1 MRHRRRGV
9 AMHHKRSRLYSR
21 IGAGCAAGVVLAAI
35 ALFAAPRL
43 AHSWSES
50 DFENRPLVAYPIPT
64 GRDDLIGSLQTYT
77 IRQGDTLLDVARW
90 YGLSPT
96 EVSNANNH
104 MDWWSPPVGKLIIIP
119 TEHILP
125 AAPHAGIVMNIPE
138 MRLYYY
144 YPTPVGGRRRI
155 RKARFTHTAY
165 ADARHPKAHGKTKT
179 HSSGGVHPS
188 VIYTFPVGLGRYD
201 WRTPTGAWTIRAKTH
216 NPTWVVPEDIYQEH
230 LERDGEAEH
239 VVEGGDPDN
248 PLGHYR
254 LALTLPMY
262 ALHGTNVPWGV
273 GMEVSHGCVRLYPE
287 DIDRLYH
294 RTSVG
299 TPGRFV
305 YQPIKYGWRGG
316 SLYVEVHEDLYGV
329 YPGLWRHALSLAKS
343 QGLLPDID
351 TLKLERA
358 VEEKTGVPTYVMPGP
373 EPPSAM
379 PPTAETASSVP
390 LPPPGSA
397 ASAPDADTSAGTGA
411 VDSTDTDS
419 ADDADSGAGKNASAI
434 APPPSGNAI
443 RTAPAPASAAA
454 EDSEGDDNTSSTG
467 YENDAP
473 DAADTDHGG
482 GNAASGAAAP
492 GADAN
497 SQWRRLPAGAMPVE

>member
-1 MRHRRRGV
+1 MKH
-9 AMHHKRSRLYSR
+9 
-21 IGAGCAAGVVLAAI
+21 
-35 ALFAAPRL
+35 
-43 AHSWSES
+43 

-77 IRQGDTLLDVARW
+77 IRKGDTLLDVARW

-125 AAPHAGIVMNIPE
+125 SAPHAGIVMNIPE

-144 YPTPVGGRRRI
+144 YPTPIGGRRRI
-155 RKARFTHTAY
+155 GKAKFTHTAY
-165 ADARHPKAHGKTKT
+165 AEPRHAKGHAAKKT
-179 HSSGGVHPS
+179 HASGGAHPT

-201 WRTPTGAWTIRAKTH
+201 WRTPTGTWTIRDKTH
-216 NPTWVVPEDIYQEH
+216 NPTWVVPDDIYQEH

-294 RTSVG
+294 HTSVG

-305 YQPIKYGWRGG
+305 YQPVKYGWRGG

-329 YPGLWRHALSLAKS
+329 YPGLWRHAMSLAKS
-343 QGLLPDID
+343 QGLLR
-351 TLKLERA
+351 ECRH
-358 VEEKTGVPTYVMPGP
+358 
-373 EPPSAM
+373 
-379 PPTAETASSVP
+379 AEA
-390 LPPPGSA
+390 
-397 ASAPDADTSAGTGA
+397 
-411 VDSTDTDS
+411 
-419 ADDADSGAGKNASAI
+419 
-434 APPPSGNAI
+434 
-443 RTAPAPASAAA
+443 
-454 EDSEGDDNTSSTG
+454 
-467 YENDAP
+467 
-473 DAADTDHGG
+473 
-482 GNAASGAAAP
+482 
-492 GADAN
+492 
-497 SQWRRLPAGAMPVE
+497 

>member
-1 MRHRRRGV
+1 MRRHAG
-9 AMHHKRSRLYSR
+9 AYEMHHKRSRLWSR
-21 IGAGCAAGVVLAAI
+21 ICGGCAAALVIIAA
-35 ALFAAPRL
+35 ALLIAPRF
-43 AHSWSES
+43 AHSWSEA
-50 DFENRPLVAYPIPT
+50 DFERRPLIAYPIPT
-64 GRDDLIGSLQTYT
+64 GRDDLIGTLQTYT

-104 MDWWSPPVGKLIIIP
+104 MDWWSPPVGKTIVIP

-138 MRLYYY
+138 MRIYYY
-144 YPTPVGGRRRI
+144 YPTPVGGGRRRL

-165 ADARHPKAHGKTKT
+165 SGARHPKKRGAAKAHAR
-179 HSSGGVHPS
+179 GGVHP
-188 VIYTFPVGLGRYD
+188 VVVYTFPVGLGRYD
-201 WRTPTGAWTIRAKTH
+201 WRTPIASWTVRDKTH
-216 NPTWVVPEDIYQEH
+216 NPTWVVPDDIYQEH

-294 RTSVG
+294 RVSIG

-305 YQPIKYGWRGG
+305 YQPVKYGWRGG
-316 SLYVEVHEDLYGV
+316 SLYVEVHEDLYGM
-329 YPGLWRHALSLAKS
+329 YPGLWRYATNLARK
-343 QGLLPDID
+343 QGLLGDIA
-351 TLKLERA
+351 TIKLEKA

-373 EPPSAM
+373 EPPSAE
-379 PPTAETASSVP
+379 PPTMASVSPVP

-397 ASAPDADTSAGTGA
+397 ATAPDADPSASAGGG
-411 VDSTDTDS
+411 STDTD
-419 ADDADSGAGKNASAI
+419 AGADSGSDSSATTGAASAAI
-434 APPPSGNAI
+434 PPPPSGNAI
-443 RTAPAPASAAA
+443 VPAPAPAADSAAA
-454 EDSEGDDNTSSTG
+454 GDSDASGAP
-467 YENDAP
+467 AP
-473 DAADTDHGG
+473 DASET
-482 GNAASGAAAP
+482 SGWHRLPP
-492 GADAN
+492 GAK
-497 SQWRRLPAGAMPVE
+497 PVE

>member
-1 MRHRRRGV
+1 
-9 AMHHKRSRLYSR
+9 L
-21 IGAGCAAGVVLAAI
+21 VLAAI
-35 ALFAAPRL
+35 TVLVAPRI

-64 GRDDLIGSLQTYT
+64 GRDDLIGSLQIYT
-77 IRQGDTLLDVARW
+77 VRKGDTLLDVARW

-104 MDWWSPPVGKLIIIP
+104 MDWWSPPAGKLIVIP

-125 AAPHAGIVMNIPE
+125 ASPRLGIVMNIPE

-144 YPTPVGGRRRI
+144 YPTPSGGRRRI
-155 RKARFTHTAY
+155 GKARFAHTAY
-165 ADARHPKAHGKTKT
+165 AQPRSAKGRRAKKAIIGA
-179 HSSGGVHPS
+179 HPS

-201 WRTPTGAWTIRAKTH
+201 WRTPVGTWTIRDKTY
-216 NPTWVVPEDIYQEH
+216 NPTWVVPDDIYQEH

-239 VVEGGDPDN
+239 VIEGGDPDN

-287 DIDRLYH
+287 DIDRLFH
-294 RTSVG
+294 KTSVG

-305 YQPIKYGWRGG
+305 YQPVKYGWRAGT
-316 SLYVEVHEDLYGV
+316 LYVEVHEDLYGV
-329 YPGLWRHALSLAKS
+329 YPGLWRHAISLAKS
-343 QGLLPDID
+343 QGVFPDVD
-351 TLKLERA
+351 LLKLEKA

-373 EPPSAM
+373 EPASAM
-379 PPTAETASSVP
+379 PPVTETASSMS

-397 ASAPDADTSAGTGA
+397 ATAPDADTRPSIGTSSGT
-411 VDSTDTDS
+411 DTESTDEN
-419 ADDADSGAGKNASAI
+419 AGRAATTATAI
-434 APPPSGNAI
+434 APSPAVSVIRPAPESATVTDDEDNGTGDSGGADTTVSEAGDESAQ
-443 RTAPAPASAAA
+443 RGSVVSAPMAPAPANNNGANSAAGDA
-454 EDSEGDDNTSSTG
+454 NDSEQWQRM
-467 YENDAP
+467 P
-473 DAADTDHGG
+473 
-482 GNAASGAAAP
+482 SGT
-492 GADAN
+492 
-497 SQWRRLPAGAMPVE
+497 MPIE

>member
-1 MRHRRRGV
+1 MRQRAG
-9 AMHHKRSRLYSR
+9 AYMHHKKSRFGLR
-21 IGAGCAAGVVLAAI
+21 ICGGSAAALVIVAA
-35 ALFAAPRL
+35 ALLVAPRF

-64 GRDDLIGSLQTYT
+64 GRDDLIGTLQAYT
-77 IRQGDTLLDVARW
+77 IRPGDTLLDVARW

-104 MDWWSPPVGKLIIIP
+104 MDWWAPPAGKTIVIP

-125 AAPHAGIVMNIPE
+125 AAPRNGIVMNIPE
-138 MRLYYY
+138 MRIYYY
-144 YPTPVGGRRRI
+144 YPTAVGGGRKRI
-155 RKARFTHTAY
+155 RKAAFTHTAY
-165 ADARHPKAHGKTKT
+165 TGTRHPKAR
-179 HSSGGVHPS
+179 GGVHPA

-201 WRTPTGAWTIRAKTH
+201 WRTPVGTWTVRDKTY
-216 NPTWVVPEDIYQEH
+216 NPTWVVPDDIYQEH

-294 RTSVG
+294 HVSVG

-305 YQPIKYGWRGG
+305 YQPVKYGWRDGW
-316 SLYVEVHEDLYGV
+316 LYVEVHEDLYGV
-329 YPGLWRHALSLAKS
+329 YPGLWRYALNLASK
-343 QGLLPDID
+343 QGLLGDIAMV
-351 TLKLERA
+351 KLEKA
-358 VEEKTGVPTYVMPGP
+358 VEEKTGVPTYVMPGA
-373 EPPSAM
+373 EPPNAEA
-379 PPTAETASSVP
+379 PTTASVSPVP

-397 ASAPDADTSAGTGA
+397 ATAPDADTNASGGS
-411 VDSTDTDS
+411 DSDTDTD
-419 ADDADSGAGKNASAI
+419 ADADSNSHPAAPAPGAANAAGAI
-434 APPPSGNAI
+434 NTARARAVIPPPPSVNAI
-443 RTAPAPASAAA
+443 VPAPAPAA
-454 EDSEGDDNTSSTG
+454 DS
-467 YENDAP
+467 
-473 DAADTDHGG
+473 DAADDNDTTTDD
-482 GNAASGAAAP
+482 NEAPAATAPNSGE
-492 GADAN
+492 N
-497 SQWRRLPAGAMPVE
+497 SGWHRLPPGAMPVE

>member
-1 MRHRRRGV
+1 
-9 AMHHKRSRLYSR
+9 MHHRKSR
-21 IGAGCAAGVVLAAI
+21 ISSRIAVGSTAAFVLTAI
-35 ALFAAPRL
+35 ALLAAPRI

-50 DFENRPLVAYPIPT
+50 DFENRPLVGYPIPA
-64 GRDDLIGSLQTYT
+64 GRDDMIGSLQTYT
-77 IRQGDTLLDVARW
+77 IRKGDTLLDVARW

-104 MDWWSPPVGKLIIIP
+104 MDWWSPPAGKLIVIP

-125 AAPHAGIVMNIPE
+125 AAPRLGIVMNIPE

-155 RKARFTHTAY
+155 GKARFAHTAY
-165 ADARHPKAHGKTKT
+165 AQPRTAKGHRAKKTLT
-179 HSSGGVHPS
+179 GVHPT

-201 WRTPTGAWTIRAKTH
+201 WRTPVGSWTIRDKTY
-216 NPTWVVPEDIYQEH
+216 NPTWVVPDDIYQEH

-239 VVEGGDPDN
+239 VIEGGDPDN

-305 YQPIKYGWRGG
+305 YQPVKYGWRAGM
-316 SLYVEVHEDLYGV
+316 LFVEVHEDLYGV
-329 YPGLWRHALSLAKS
+329 YPGLWRHAISLAKS
-343 QGLLPDID
+343 EGVFPNVDL
-351 TLKLERA
+351 LKLEKA

-373 EPPSAM
+373 EPASAM
-379 PPTAETASSVP
+379 PPVTETASSVP

-397 ASAPDADTSAGTGA
+397 ATAPDADTSPGVGA
-411 VDSTDTDS
+411 KSDTDS
-419 ADDADSGAGKNASAI
+419 DRTDENSGATGTDATAI
-434 APPPSGNAI
+434 APPPAVSAI
-443 RTAPAPASAAA
+443 RPAPESATVTDD
-454 EDSEGDDNTSSTG
+454 EDNGTGDSG
-467 YENDAP
+467 E
-473 DAADTDHGG
+473 ADTSVSETADES
-482 GNAASGAAAP
+482 ARGAAAASVP
-492 GADAN
+492 AASAPAGNTNYAAGDAN
-497 SQWRRLPAGAMPVE
+497 DSEQWQRMPAGAMPVE